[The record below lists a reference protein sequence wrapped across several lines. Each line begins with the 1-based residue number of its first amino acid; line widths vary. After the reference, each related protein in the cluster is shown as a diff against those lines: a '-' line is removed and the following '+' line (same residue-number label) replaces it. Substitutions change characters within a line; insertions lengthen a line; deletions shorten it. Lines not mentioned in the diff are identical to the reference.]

1 MLPETPVFHRRS
13 VRRPQGAGA
22 SRLLLAAGLA
32 ATAVLAGCATP
43 LPPAQVKV
51 IDATPTSTVAA
62 PPPASAP
69 QQPDQPS
76 VNPPPPDPAFI
87 ARRELATQPLKSVLS
102 YADKVRV
109 LSANELSREIN
120 RLSPLAEQVDPEV
133 QPQRQLQLA
142 LALAQTR
149 NTPDLVRAIGLTQRV
164 QEVRTPVTQE
174 LQPLA
179 RLLQQRYTE
188 QRRVEDLNERQS
200 QLLRDTQRRLD
211 AAQERMEALKA
222 IERSLYNNRGAGA
235 IPGSGPGP
243 RSPGS

>member
-1 MLPETPVFHRRS
+1 M
-13 VRRPQGAGA
+13 
-22 SRLLLAAGLA
+22 
-32 ATAVLAGCATP
+32 
-43 LPPAQVKV
+43 
-51 IDATPTSTVAA
+51 
-62 PPPASAP
+62 
-69 QQPDQPS
+69 
-76 VNPPPPDPAFI
+76 
-87 ARRELATQPLKSVLS
+87 
-102 YADKVRV
+102 
-109 LSANELSREIN
+109 
-120 RLSPLAEQVDPEV
+120 
-133 QPQRQLQLA
+133 
-142 LALAQTR
+142 
-149 NTPDLVRAIGLTQRV
+149 
-164 QEVRTPVTQE
+164 RTPVTQE